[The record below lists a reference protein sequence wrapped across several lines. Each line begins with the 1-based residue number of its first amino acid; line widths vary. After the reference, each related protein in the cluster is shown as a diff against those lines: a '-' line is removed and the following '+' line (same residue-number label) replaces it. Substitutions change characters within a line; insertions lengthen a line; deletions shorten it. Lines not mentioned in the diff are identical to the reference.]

1 MQLLGPRICELI
13 DRVERRAFEVAA
25 IGDAKLLEGADRRD
39 RREARIIFRACDIAF
54 GLAVEIGIERPVTL
68 VAARISDRNAP
79 GPAEKHGEGIGRRRD
94 AGPRTGRAAAAVEAR
109 TGRLVAVARTP
120 YRHSE
125 REAVAR
131 LDLQAAPPPPIVL
144 NIYLVPPVAIGLIS
158 GQIV

>member
-94 AGPRTGRAAAAVEAR
+94 AGQRTGTSEEPTAEHPSLLRISYAVFC
-109 TGRLVAVARTP
+109 LKKI
-120 YRHSE
+120 H
-125 REAVAR
+125 
-131 LDLQAAPPPPIVL
+131 IVT
-144 NIYLVPPVAIGLIS
+144 A
-158 GQIV
+158 